1 MSSDPVS
8 TVSKRDVITFL
19 VVVFF
24 FTIEALTH
32 YSIGKTGRFT
42 IVMPSVKDFMKIIC
56 VVVLV
61 SLTSTIVSKIIDS
74 YFEG

>member
-1 MSSDPVS
+1 MGI
-8 TVSKRDVITFL
+8 SKRDVITFF

-42 IVMPSVKDFMKIIC
+42 IVMPSAKDFLKIIL

-61 SLTSTIVSKIIDS
+61 SLTSTIVSKLIDS
-74 YFEG
+74 YFEDAL

>member
-1 MSSDPVS
+1 MSGDPVS
-8 TVSKRDVITFL
+8 AVSKRDVITFL

-42 IVMPSVKDFMKIIC
+42 IVMPSAKDFMKIIC